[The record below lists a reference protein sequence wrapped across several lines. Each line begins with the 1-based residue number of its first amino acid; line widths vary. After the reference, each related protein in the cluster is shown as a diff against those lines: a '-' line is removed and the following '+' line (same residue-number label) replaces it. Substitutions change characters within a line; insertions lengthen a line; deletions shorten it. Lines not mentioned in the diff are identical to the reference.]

1 MSTPEAFSE
10 FNTAPSNVDEE
21 PIYGPPTLTQEEIIS
36 LLAQTQDEGPE
47 DYTSNFNGQPG
58 NYQFGLGDNIRLET
72 AVQSLSIKVERLVG
86 RIDEYEERVGR
97 ATNAVMRLE
106 DIFQCVI
113 RREQA
118 AMSKFGDL
126 ASRYGTLNE

>member
-10 FNTAPSNVDEE
+10 FNTAPSNVGEE

-58 NYQFGLGDNIRLET
+58 NYQFGLGDNMYGNIPASNTEHT
-72 AVQSLSIKVERLVG
+72 ANSKIG
-86 RIDEYEERVGR
+86 RYLRHQKGEFI
-97 ATNAVMRLE
+97 NPN
-106 DIFQCVI
+106 I
-113 RREQA
+113 
-118 AMSKFGDL
+118 
-126 ASRYGTLNE
+126 

>member
-1 MSTPEAFSE
+1 MENLS
-10 FNTAPSNVDEE
+10 
-21 PIYGPPTLTQEEIIS
+21 I
-36 LLAQTQDEGPE
+36 LL
-47 DYTSNFNGQPG
+47 S
-58 NYQFGLGDNIRLET
+58 RLET